1 MVMDLA
7 GREEALPSVYRTGSE
22 VDGKILKR
30 AGFYK
35 SGDKELAAALLSLR
49 ETLIDNSKVKD
60 TAKAI
65 ESGIPLSY
73 YLFVFALLLLIL
85 EEILYNYRK
94 VG

>member
-1 MVMDLA
+1 MPDFMS
-7 GREEALPSVYRTGSE
+7 PS
-22 VDGKILKR
+22 
-30 AGFYK
+30 
-35 SGDKELAAALLSLR
+35 DKELAAALLSLR

-60 TAKAI
+60 TAKVI

-73 YLFVFALLLLIL
+73 YLFILAILLVIL

>member
-1 MVMDLA
+1 MDLV
-7 GREEALPSVYRTGSE
+7 GRTDVFRTGTK
-22 VDGKILKR
+22 VDGKLLER

-35 SGDKELAAALLSLR
+35 FGDKELAAALLSPK
-49 ETLIDNSKVKD
+49 ESLIDNSKIKT

-73 YLFVFALLLLIL
+73 YLFTFALLLLIL